1 MPANVCLETKGTAI
15 ILMSRFLPSIRVNR
29 HFIDR
34 LNLFTEA
41 IRQIKRMSKALVLR
55 MIIKQ
60 EGIKKSFQVG
70 VIALVLGSLSKE
82 V

>member
-1 MPANVCLETKGTAI
+1 MPANVCLETKGMPI
-15 ILMSRFLPSIRVNR
+15 ILMNRVLPSIRVNR

-60 EGIKKSFQVG
+60 EGIKKSFQVV